1 LLAVHDEEA
10 LSIPNSSEVGNFP
23 QSRFVPI
30 SRGSHEGEFQQS
42 SHEDLANAGC
52 ARDTARV
59 SDSQNRGRSDDQRSS
74 PRSSSYRFASDVN
87 TKLPLYLIGSGFGAI
102 S

>member
-1 LLAVHDEEA
+1 MKQPFP
-10 LSIPNSSEVGNFP
+10 IPNSSELGNFP

-42 SHEDLANAGC
+42 SHENLANAGC

-59 SDSQNRGRSDDQRSS
+59 SDSQNRGRSDDQRSGPWS
-74 PRSSSYRFASDVN
+74 CSLRFASDMN
-87 TKLPLYLIGSGFGAI
+87 TKLPLYLIGSGFEAI